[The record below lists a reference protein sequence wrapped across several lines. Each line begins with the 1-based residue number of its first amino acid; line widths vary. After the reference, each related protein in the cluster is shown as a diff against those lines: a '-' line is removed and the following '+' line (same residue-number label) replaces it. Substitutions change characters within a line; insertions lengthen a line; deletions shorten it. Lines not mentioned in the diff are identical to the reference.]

1 MNKKCITRNS
11 HTDWEQLDKMND
23 RDIDLSDVPE
33 ISPEMFG
40 KAIARKGLK
49 PIERKT
55 QITLRIDSDVLN
67 WFRNQERGYQTRIN
81 IVLRAYMKEKRKSEQ
96 GAAPDHFSAPLQS
109 GR

>member
-55 QITLRIDSDVLN
+55 QIT
-67 WFRNQERGYQTRIN
+67 FRCSKLVQK
-81 IVLRAYMKEKRKSEQ
+81 A
-96 GAAPDHFSAPLQS
+96 GARLSN
-109 GR
+109 